1 MWSVMLVASMLLPS
15 FVAVH
20 LVSWIFGNCFTFD
33 CRSLAISNDL
43 EICVNRVMLDVI
55 FQRYLRKAKNIR
67 NYGIFSNFPD
77 EVKTLHQNVY
87 SEAKVW
93 FTNLR
98 LIPRVGFNSKIMQIC
113 LPFVVHLIA
122 HSTKLLIF
130 DWSRAVQLIPNCTS

>member
-1 MWSVMLVASMLLPS
+1 MLLPS

-33 CRSLAISNDL
+33 CRSVAISNDL

-55 FQRYLRKAKNIR
+55 FQRYLRKAKNIW
-67 NYGIFSNFPD
+67 NNGIFSNFPD

-87 SEAKVW
+87 NEAKVW

-113 LPFVVHLIA
+113 LPFVVH
-122 HSTKLLIF
+122 
-130 DWSRAVQLIPNCTS
+130 